1 MAGEIRQNRV
11 STAIKRFMSTLI
23 LSEYGDSPISMVTIH
38 KVTVT
43 ADLRMAKIYYT
54 IFGSENN
61 KAAQEFF
68 DKQTKNFRFR
78 VASHIKNLKFAP
90 EIKFIFDDSVE
101 KIIRIEK
108 LLDSIKSEK
117 ESNDDKS

>member
-11 STAIKRFMSTLI
+11 ANAIKRFVSTLI
-23 LSEYGDSPISMVTIH
+23 LSEYGDSPVSMVTVH

-43 ADLRMAKIYYT
+43 ADLRMAKIFYT
-54 IFGSENN
+54 VLGSENN
-61 KAAQEFF
+61 KSAQDFF
-68 DKQTKNFRFR
+68 DKQIKNFRFR
-78 VASHIKNLKFAP
+78 IASHLKNLKFAP
-90 EIKFIFDDSVE
+90 EIKFIYDDSVE

-117 ESNDDKS
+117 ESQDDKS